1 MFVGVC
7 TSRNSLQMEISQD
20 VAIPSKASPTTAPPR
35 MLETWKT
42 VSYLEYLHAPVPP
55 SGRAVSASRN
65 EHRSGF
71 SQGILGNAG
80 QQCSQRDGVGLDQHD
95 NERNDERRT
104 AM

>member
-80 QQCSQRDGVGLDQHD
+80 QQCSQRDGVELDQHD
-95 NERNDERRT
+95 NGRNDERRT
-104 AM
+104 VM